1 MKIKMSLALA
11 FAAGIAA
18 MAQEIKF
25 VIQSAGVVALAG
37 ASDGAVAVEAGMIKA
52 ALGGMPNIKS
62 TEIKVVAPTAADPKT
77 ICKKAM
83 IGKGRLADHEFI
95 FVLDGSKAD
104 GDLETLKV
112 IAVASKD
119 FVEAKL
125 NKVAPDIY
133 MQEGMIFLPG
143 TDLAGEGLMCHLKA
157 PNGKIIC
164 PKLTKVFQAKCE
176 MAGKTRNVIAIDR
189 NDNGKPDDPWTYPR
203 DKDGFLLFNGKMK
216 MGDIALVDGIPLM
229 LGMPFVLDGALWELA
244 IADGKVAVKKQV
256 VQMGTI
262 AWKGEN
268 DSEAL
273 IILEGKQMVL
283 QLQKPEKSSWVLPVG
298 SYRMILLDYKQGKSQ
313 VMVQREKGLLLA
325 VSATTP
331 LELSP
336 VTEVVA
342 NLKASSL
349 DRQRD
354 LHLSLAMTT
363 PDGGQVM
370 VTTEAESG
378 NESKGLG
385 FRVLDAAGKEV
396 HKGTFE
402 FG

>member
-1 MKIKMSLALA
+1 L
-11 FAAGIAA
+11 AAGIAA
-18 MAQEIKF
+18 MAQEAKSM
-25 VIQSAGVVALAG
+25 VQSAGVAALAEG
-37 ASDGAVAVEAGMIKA
+37 SDGAVAVEAGVIKA
-52 ALGGMPNIKS
+52 GLGGMLNIKS
-62 TEIKVVAPTAADPKT
+62 TEIKVTAPTAADPKT

-95 FVLDGSKAD
+95 FVMDGSKAD

-119 FVEAKL
+119 FVEARL

-133 MQEGMIFLPG
+133 MQEGMIVLPG
-143 TDLAGEGLMCHLKA
+143 TDLAGEGLMCNLKA

-164 PKLTKVFQAKCE
+164 SKLIKVLQAKCE
-176 MAGKTRNVIAIDR
+176 MAGKTRNVIVIDM
-189 NDNGKPDDPWTYPR
+189 NHNGKLDDPWTCPR
-203 DKDGFLLFNGKMK
+203 DKDGFLLFNSNKMK
-216 MGDIALVDGIPLM
+216 MGDIAIIDGISVM

-244 IADGKVAVKKQV
+244 IADGKIAVKKQV

-268 DSEAL
+268 DPEAL

-283 QLQKPEKSSWVLPVG
+283 QLQKPEKNSWVLPVG
-298 SYRMILLDYKQGKSQ
+298 SYRMMALAYNQGKSR
-313 VMVQREKGLLLA
+313 VMIQREKGLLLA
-325 VSATTP
+325 VPAATP

-336 VTEVVA
+336 ETEVVA
-342 NLKASSL
+342 NLKTSSL
-349 DRQRD
+349 DRQRN
-354 LHLSLAMTT
+354 LRLSLAMTT

-370 VTTEAESG
+370 VTTETESG
-378 NESKGLG
+378 NEPKGLG
-385 FRVLDAAGKEV
+385 FRILDAAGKEV